1 MKKVDTELLMYDIS
15 QIKMSKQLHIQQAL
29 EANLKEKKQEIL
41 SLERQCTSRI
51 QAQEANLLKLSHL
64 KNQRQFYQNQFQVA

>member
-1 MKKVDTELLMYDIS
+1 MCDIR
-15 QIKMSKQLHIQQAL
+15 QIKMNKQLHIQQAF

-41 SLERQCTSRI
+41 SLEKQCASHI

-64 KNQRQFYQNQFQVA
+64 KNQR